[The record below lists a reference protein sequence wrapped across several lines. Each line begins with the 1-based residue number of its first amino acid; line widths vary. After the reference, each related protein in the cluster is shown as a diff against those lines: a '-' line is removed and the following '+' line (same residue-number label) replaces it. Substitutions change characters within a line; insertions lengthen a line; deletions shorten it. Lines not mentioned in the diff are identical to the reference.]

1 MNLSDRGV
9 TDFVDGAYV
18 SGGMFEMLG
27 VQAVRGRTITEA
39 DDRRDGG
46 ADGPV
51 AVISYAFWQ
60 RRFGGAADV
69 VGRRLTIERTPF
81 VVVGVAPKGF
91 FGPDVGRACDLFVP
105 IGTEAAIRGQ
115 ESSLDSRLTWWL
127 NVMARLKPGQT
138 LEEANQQ
145 LRAVQPQIREATHP
159 DIEIADY
166 LSGPLTLS
174 SSAGGRSTLRNRYRE
189 PLVILLVVVGAVLL
203 IACANI
209 ANLLLARVTARRREL
224 VVRLA
229 LGASRLRL
237 ARELL
242 IESLLLAVGGALLG
256 LGVAR
261 AGSALLVSQLTTA
274 TTTVVLDTSLD
285 WRVLGFTVGAT
296 LLTALVFGVA
306 PAAGMSRVRPNEAL
320 KEQNRSVS
328 GDRRFGLRN
337 VLVVTEV
344 ALSLVL
350 IVAAALFVRTFT
362 SLLSTPL
369 GFNPSP
375 LLVAEI
381 NMQHSDAPIDQR
393 LALAERLREA
403 AGSVPGAT
411 SAAISLLRPVSGQ
424 GWNSRVKLD
433 DSSLTDRQRQV
444 FLNAVSPGWFSTY
457 GMRLIAGRDVQSQ
470 DKAAGPKVAVVNQ
483 MFVDRFF
490 GGGPIVGRQITVAA
504 PRQPSVYDV
513 VGVVSNAVYR
523 NIREGVTPTIYV
535 PFTQMERPWPNS
547 VLVVAAASGA
557 RASLQR
563 SVADVLARTDGKTAF
578 TLHLDST
585 IFCGP
590 RSRRNG
596 WWRCCPASSAVWRCC
611 LRVSVSMA

>member
-1 MNLSDRGV
+1 
-9 TDFVDGAYV
+9 
-18 SGGMFEMLG
+18 
-27 VQAVRGRTITEA
+27 
-39 DDRRDGG
+39 
-46 ADGPV
+46 
-51 AVISYAFWQ
+51 
-60 RRFGGAADV
+60 
-69 VGRRLTIERTPF
+69 
-81 VVVGVAPKGF
+81 
-91 FGPDVGRACDLFVP
+91 
-105 IGTEAAIRGQ
+105 
-115 ESSLDSRLTWWL
+115 
-127 NVMARLKPGQT
+127 
-138 LEEANQQ
+138 
-145 LRAVQPQIREATHP
+145 
-159 DIEIADY
+159 
-166 LSGPLTLS
+166 
-174 SSAGGRSTLRNRYRE
+174 
-189 PLVILLVVVGAVLL
+189 VILLIVVGAVLL

-306 PAAGMSRVRPNEAL
+306 PALGMSRVRPNEAL

-328 GDRRFGLRN
+328 GDRRFGVRN
-337 VLVVTEV
+337 VLVVAEV

-350 IVAAALFVRTFT
+350 VVAAALFVRTFA

-381 NMQHSDAPIDQR
+381 NMQHSDAPIDER

-403 AGSVPGAT
+403 AASVPGAT
-411 SAAISLLRPVSGQ
+411 SAAVSLIRPVSGS

-457 GMRLIAGRDVQSQ
+457 GMRLIAGRDVHSE
-470 DKAAGPKVAVVNQ
+470 DRATGPKVAVVNQ

-490 GGGPIVGRQITVAA
+490 GGGPIVGRQITVSS
-504 PRQPSVYDV
+504 PRQPSVYEV

-523 NIREGVTPTIYV
+523 NVREGVTPTIYV
-535 PFTQMERPWPNS
+535 PFTQMDRPSPNC
-547 VLVVAAASGA
+547 VLVVEAAPGA

-563 SVADVLARTDGKTAF
+563 GVADVLARTDGKTAF
-578 TLHLDST
+578 TLHWYDDLLRAPLAQERLVAMLSGFFGALALLLAGLGLYGVTAFSVNRRRKEIGVRVALGANPVGVVRLVLGRVGWLLGTGIVAGALASWWAAKFIGTSLLFHLDARDPVT
-585 IFCGP
+585 FV
-590 RSRRNG
+590 
-596 WWRCCPASSAVWRCC
+596 AAAAV
-611 LRVSVSMA
+611 LVSVGAVAGWLPAWRASHINPTIVLRDE